1 MRKQKPK
8 INFILIIGLLLF
20 ISVLFLAFYSFGR
33 LLKECD
39 FFKIKGIIIKGHNET
54 NPFFTQTVGSQ
65 IDLFYLKGRNIFT
78 LDLQEEQ
85 LRALQLYPVCKQ
97 IKLIKILP
105 NRIFA
110 DFIIRKPV
118 AYLKLDKY
126 FYVDEDGM
134 LLDIPVS
141 LEQFDLP
148 VISGLQTK
156 ISGPKTGHKYKIK
169 ELAVAL
175 GILKKISGD
184 SALKGLCLKMVDV
197 SELANTSFFLL
208 MPLPASN
215 YSAGKMTAPL
225 DIIEVKI
232 GQEGIGD
239 KIDILG
245 SLFVQARNDWA
256 NIKYIDLR
264 FKEPV
269 VKFKDTING
278 K

>member
-20 ISVLFLAFYSFGR
+20 ICVLFLAFYSLGR
-33 LLKECD
+33 ALKESD
-39 FFKIKGIIIKGHNET
+39 FFKIKEIIIKGN
-54 NPFFTQTVGSQ
+54 NGIPPFFMQTVDSGINSQ
-65 IDLFYLKGRNIFT
+65 VDLFYLKGRNIFT

-85 LRALQLYPVCKQ
+85 LRALQLYPVCKK

-105 NRIFA
+105 NRVFV

-118 AYLKLDKY
+118 AYLKLHKY

-134 LLDIPVS
+134 LFDIPVS

-156 ISGPKTGHKYKIK
+156 ISGPKTGHKYNIK

-175 GILKKISGD
+175 CILKKISGD
-184 SALKGLCLKMVDV
+184 NALKGLRLKMVDV
-197 SELANTSFFLL
+197 VELTNTSFFLL
-208 MPLPASN
+208 MSLPLSN
-215 YSAGKMTAPL
+215 YTAGKMTAPL
-225 DIIEVKI
+225 EIIEVKI
-232 GQEGIGD
+232 GQEDIGD

-245 SLFVQARNDWA
+245 SLFAQEKNDWA

-269 VKFKDTING
+269 IKFKE
-278 K
+278 